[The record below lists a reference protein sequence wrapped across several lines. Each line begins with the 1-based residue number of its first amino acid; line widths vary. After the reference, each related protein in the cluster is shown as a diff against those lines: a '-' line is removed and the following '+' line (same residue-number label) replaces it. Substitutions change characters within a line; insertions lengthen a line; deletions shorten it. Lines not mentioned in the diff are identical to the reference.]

1 MSALRT
7 LSCAATVLFSP
18 LRPVGSMTKSTA
30 VGRCARLANVSRSI
44 SLRSSAGRSSRPL
57 AGRGEYEAHEERVGH
72 ESCEW
77 QATHGVSMTWKR
89 RSRAGPPSVMCPM
102 VTPRVVNG

>member
-1 MSALRT
+1 MRSPLLTTSSHGRLGKRSLSALRT
-7 LSCAATVLFSP
+7 LSCASTVLFSP

-57 AGRGEYEAHEERVGH
+57 AGSGEHEARE
-72 ESCEW
+72 
-77 QATHGVSMTWKR
+77 GV
-89 RSRAGPPSVMCPM
+89 
-102 VTPRVVNG
+102 